1 MKILKGNI
9 ITPFFHFYGE
19 ILIKDGMI
27 TEIKKGT
34 LGINKE
40 LVEDYSNCFICP
52 GFINIHLHG
61 AVGYDFMDH
70 NAKAFLEISRYLA
83 SSGVTGFLGTT
94 MTMSEENIRQT
105 LSLARNILQNDK
117 LLTAILYGI
126 HLEGPCIS
134 KKFRRAQ
141 NLRYIKEDVNF
152 LRNLVR
158 DYPSVIK
165 TVTIAPELNEC
176 EKLVKELISQKIYVS
191 AGHTDADFSMAL
203 KAFNWGINRV
213 THLFNAMPPIH
224 HRSPGIVTAA
234 LLDKRVFV
242 EIIPDGVHLHPAMLD
257 LIVRFKGE
265 DRVCLITDSIRATG
279 LKDGKYSLG
288 GQEVIVQGKEAR
300 LLDGTLAGSVV
311 SMDQAVRNII
321 SFTGVS
327 VQKAIEMASYTPAC
341 AIGLDKIT
349 GSLEKGK
356 QADIIILDNQLEVL
370 MTMVKG
376 MVVYRKSKG

>member
-1 MKILKGNI
+1 M
-9 ITPFFHFYGE
+9 Y
-19 ILIKDGMI
+19 
-27 TEIKKGT
+27 
-34 LGINKE
+34 
-40 LVEDYSNCFICP
+40 
-52 GFINIHLHG
+52 
-61 AVGYDFMDH
+61 
-70 NAKAFLEISRYLA
+70 
-83 SSGVTGFLGTT
+83 
-94 MTMSEENIRQT
+94 EENIRRT

-117 LLTAILYGI
+117 LLIAILYGI
-126 HLEGPCIS
+126 HLESLCIS
-134 KKFRRAQ
+134 KKFRGEQ

-165 TVTIAPELNEC
+165 NVTIAPELNGC

-191 AGHTDADFSMAL
+191 AGHTGADFSMAL

-242 EIIPDGVHLHPAMLD
+242 EIIPNGVHLHPAMLD
-257 LIVRFKGE
+257 LIGRLKGE
-265 DRVCLITDSIRATG
+265 DRVCLITDSIRETG

-327 VQKAIEMASYTPAC
+327 MQKAIEMASYTPAC

-356 QADIIILDNQLEVL
+356 QADIIILDN
-370 MTMVKG
+370 
-376 MVVYRKSKG
+376 